1 MMRMAL
7 VFGLLVQSVA
17 WSAEAP
23 AAFVVE
29 WNKQLLAT
37 AEAEDGLMTLK
48 GVRTAAMMH
57 LAMHDALNAISH
69 EYAPYALKMDAP
81 DADPIAAASQAA
93 YDVALSQYPKQAAQ
107 WQELLT
113 RTSQANGAAGQ
124 RSVELGHAAATAVL
138 YSRKGDQWDSRAEY
152 RFHPMGP
159 GVYAEF
165 REHSGTP
172 EGFVFGAGYAS
183 VTPFALMRP
192 DQFRVGPPPAIDS
205 KEYAAA
211 FEEVKEVGGFAS
223 RTRTADQTHL
233 AMWWKEFAEASHNR
247 LARDLVVRDRVE
259 LRRAVRL
266 FALLNMSIFDGYVS
280 SFDSKF
286 VYNHWRPYTAIHW
299 ADQDNNPAT
308 ELDAQW
314 NNLHR
319 HTYAFPSYPSAHGTV
334 CGAAMAVMANTFGD
348 KRKIRMETREVD
360 MAGPMSGKIAMNPAT
375 RSFESFSAAAL
386 ECALSRV
393 YLGIHFRYDS
403 LSGNELG
410 RKVGGYAVENYLTP
424 VRGPTLLQSDPRFD
438 FRPLAEVAS
447 RADSLRLPRHRR
459 AAPAR
464 PAACRAVPP
473 GRSRARSNPGSSR

>member
-1 MMRMAL
+1 MMKMAF
-7 VFGLLVQSVA
+7 VFGLLLQGVA

-23 AAFVVE
+23 ANFVVE

-37 AEAEDGLMTLK
+37 AEAEDGLLTLK

-57 LAMHDALNAISH
+57 LAMHDALSAIRH
-69 EYAPYALKMDAP
+69 EYAPYALQTDAP
-81 DADPIAAASQAA
+81 DADPIFAASQAA
-93 YDVALSQYPKQAAQ
+93 YEIARSQYPKQSVQ
-107 WQELLT
+107 WQMLLAST
-113 RTSQANGAAGQ
+113 AHASGAAWQ
-124 RSVELGHAAATAVL
+124 RSVELGKAAATAVL
-138 YSRKGDQWDSRAEY
+138 DSRKSDKWDSQAEY

-172 EGFVFGAGYAS
+172 EGFVFGAGYAT
-183 VTPFALMRP
+183 VKPFALSRP

-211 FEEVKEVGGFAS
+211 FDEVKDVGSFAS

-247 LARDLVVRDRVE
+247 LARDLVVRDRLE
-259 LRRAVRL
+259 LTRAARL

-286 VYNHWRPYTAIHW
+286 FYNHWRPYTAIHW
-299 ADQDNNPAT
+299 ADKDGNAAT

-314 NNLHR
+314 DNLHK

-334 CGAAMAVMANTFGD
+334 CGAAMTVMADTFGE
-348 KRKIRMETREVD
+348 KRKIWMETREVD
-360 MAGPMSGKIAMNPAT
+360 KAGPMSGKIAMNPPT
-375 RSFESFSAAAL
+375 RSFESFPAAAL
-386 ECALSRV
+386 ECAMSRV

-403 LSGNELG
+403 VAGNALG
-410 RKVGGYAVENYLTP
+410 RHVGRYALEKYLTP
-424 VRGPTLLQSDPRFD
+424 VRGL
-438 FRPLAEVAS
+438 
-447 RADSLRLPRHRR
+447 
-459 AAPAR
+459 
-464 PAACRAVPP
+464 
-473 GRSRARSNPGSSR
+473 

>member
-7 VFGLLVQSVA
+7 VFALLLPRTN
-17 WSAEAP
+17 EAP

-29 WNKQLLAT
+29 WNQRLLAT
-37 AEAEDGLMTLK
+37 AEAEDGFLTLK

-57 LAMHDALNAISH
+57 LAMHDALNATRR
-69 EYAPYALKMDAP
+69 EYSPYALQMAAP
-81 DADPIAAASQAA
+81 DADPFVAASHAA
-93 YDVALSQYPKQAAQ
+93 YEIALSQYPKQAAQ
-107 WQELLT
+107 WQALLE
-113 RTSQANGAAGQ
+113 RTSHANGAVRQ

-138 YSRKGDQWDSRAEY
+138 DGRKGDKWDSQAVY

-172 EGFVFGAGYAS
+172 AGFVFGAGWAS
-183 VTPFALMRP
+183 VKPFALSSS

-205 KEYAAA
+205 KAYTAA
-211 FEEVKEVGGFAS
+211 FDEVKEVGSFAS

-247 LARDLVVRDRVE
+247 LARDLVVRDRME
-259 LRRAVRL
+259 PRRAARL

-286 VYNHWRPYTAIHW
+286 FYNHWRPYTAIHW
-299 ADQDNNPAT
+299 ADKDGNPGT
-308 ELDAQW
+308 QLDAQW

-334 CGAAMAVMANTFGD
+334 CGAAMTVMADTFGEQ
-348 KRKIRMETREVD
+348 RKFTMETREVD
-360 MAGPMSGKIAMNPAT
+360 KAGPMSGKIAMHPAT
-375 RSFESFSAAAL
+375 RSFDSFPAAAL
-386 ECALSRV
+386 ECAMSRV

-403 LSGNELG
+403 LAGNELG
-410 RKVGGYAVENYLTP
+410 HAVGDYAVKKYLVP
-424 VRGPTLLQSDPRFD
+424 VD
-438 FRPLAEVAS
+438 
-447 RADSLRLPRHRR
+447 
-459 AAPAR
+459 
-464 PAACRAVPP
+464 
-473 GRSRARSNPGSSR
+473 